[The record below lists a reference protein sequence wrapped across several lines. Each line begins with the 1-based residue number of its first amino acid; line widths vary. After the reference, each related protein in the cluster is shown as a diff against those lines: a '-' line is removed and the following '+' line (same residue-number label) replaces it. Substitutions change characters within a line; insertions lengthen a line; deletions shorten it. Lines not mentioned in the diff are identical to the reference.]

1 MMCVDIIPMGI
12 VQNLLGVPFIVVH
25 VGVLRHCVVA
35 DLRDFFIFE
44 CPIIT
49 RGDQEKNSQQCHFLK
64 ALLTERIVCVV

>member
-1 MMCVDIIPMGI
+1 MCVDIIPSGI
-12 VQNLLGVPFIVVH
+12 VHDRLGKPFIVVH

-44 CPIIT
+44 CPIVT
-49 RGDQEKNSQQCHFLK
+49 RGEQEKNSQRCQFLK